1 MSVEL
6 KIPSV
11 GESITEALIAQW
23 FKSEGDTVEK
33 DEPIAELE
41 TDKVTVELP
50 APIAGVLVSISRQ
63 EGETV
68 SVGDVIGV
76 IAESDGATA
85 STGPSGEASS
95 PKSESKPAP
104 EPSQPA
110 PSEPKQAGARAAA
123 HVLPSARR
131 ALAEHGLQPDQV
143 RPTGPSGRLLREDV
157 ERHAAALSEPD
168 AEHDAA
174 EDAAQESDVE
184 QPKDKKA
191 KGKKDKD
198 RDKKER
204 KRDRR
209 AEEEA
214 EHAVRRLREGAGER
228 EEEIVP
234 MSPIRK
240 RIAERLVEA
249 QRVAAL
255 LTTFN
260 EVDMSAVMALR
271 QKHRDAF
278 EKRHGVKLGF
288 MSFFVKAAIDALRQF
303 PQLNAE
309 VRGTDIVYRNF
320 YDIGMAVSTDRGLL
334 VPVLRNAETMS
345 FAEIE
350 TTIGDFVERARS
362 GKIRLDDLEGGTFT
376 ITNGGVFGSMLST
389 PIVNPPQSGVL
400 GLHAIEDR
408 PIARD
413 GQVVIHPMMY
423 VALSYDHRIVDG
435 REAVTFLRRIK
446 ETIED
451 PTRILLES

>member
-1 MSVEL
+1 V
-6 KIPSV
+6 
-11 GESITEALIAQW
+11 
-23 FKSEGDTVEK
+23 
-33 DEPIAELE
+33 
-41 TDKVTVELP
+41 
-50 APIAGVLVSISRQ
+50 
-63 EGETV
+63 
-68 SVGDVIGV
+68 
-76 IAESDGATA
+76 
-85 STGPSGEASS
+85 
-95 PKSESKPAP
+95 
-104 EPSQPA
+104 
-110 PSEPKQAGARAAA
+110 RAAA
-123 HVLPSARR
+123 HALPSARR
-131 ALAEHGLQPDQV
+131 ALAELGLQPVQV

-168 AEHDAA
+168 AEDDPA
-174 EDAAQESDVE
+174 DDAQESDVD

-191 KGKKDKD
+191 KGKKEKD
-198 RDKKER
+198 RDKKDR
-204 KRDRR
+204 KKDRR

-214 EHAVRRLREGAGER
+214 EHAVRRLRESAGER

-234 MSPIRK
+234 MSPMRK

-320 YDIGMAVSTDRGLL
+320 YDIGMAVSTDRGLI

-350 TTIGDFVERARS
+350 TTIGDFVERARN

>member
-6 KIPSV
+6 RIPSV
-11 GESITEALIAQW
+11 GESVTEALISHW
-23 FKSEGDTVEK
+23 LKSEGDAVAK
-33 DEPIAELE
+33 DEPVAELE

-50 APIAGVLVSISRQ
+50 SPVAGVLVSIARQ

-76 IAESDGATA
+76 IAEGDGAGA
-85 STGPSGEASS
+85 APRKTGA
-95 PKSESKPAP
+95 KPAKAKETEAKQA
-104 EPSQPA
+104 EPAQSKAAKTKPAEPQPA
-110 PSEPKQAGARAAA
+110 EPPGAAEPAPARGAAA

-131 ALAEHGLQPDQV
+131 ALAEHGLEAGEVPA
-143 RPTGPSGRLLREDV
+143 TGPGGRLSREDV
-157 ERHAAALSEPD
+157 ERHAAARSEQGAGAREGVAEPRPAREPD
-168 AEHDAA
+168 KRVA
-174 EDAAQESDVE
+174 
-184 QPKDKKA
+184 
-191 KGKKDKD
+191 
-198 RDKKER
+198 RD
-204 KRDRR
+204 
-209 AEEEA
+209 A
-214 EHAVRRLREGAGER
+214 EHAVRRGRERAAAR

-234 MSPIRK
+234 MTPIRK

-260 EVDMSAVMALR
+260 EVDMSAVVELR
-271 QKHRDAF
+271 QRHREAF

-288 MSFFVKAAIDALRQF
+288 MSFFVKAAIDALRRY

-309 VRGTDIVYRNF
+309 VRGEQIVYRNY

-334 VPVLRNAETMS
+334 VPVLRNAETLS
-345 FAEIE
+345 FAEVE
-350 TTIGDFVERARS
+350 QAIGDFAERARA
-362 GKIRLDDLEGGTFT
+362 GKIRLDELEGGTFT

-408 PIARD
+408 PIARS

-423 VALSYDHRIVDG
+423 VALTYDHRIVDG